1 MSDSAQVTKVAAEQ
15 DPAERAAGPPDA
27 ERSNAER
34 RPSTLGALASDV
46 FVGLL
51 LAALV
56 VVTMLFASGISRFV
70 YIDF

>member
-1 MSDSAQVTKVAAEQ
+1 MSDADRNIQSK
-15 DPAERAAGPPDA
+15 RAYGEGADRA
-27 ERSNAER
+27 
-34 RPSTLGALASDV
+34 RPSRLRALASDV